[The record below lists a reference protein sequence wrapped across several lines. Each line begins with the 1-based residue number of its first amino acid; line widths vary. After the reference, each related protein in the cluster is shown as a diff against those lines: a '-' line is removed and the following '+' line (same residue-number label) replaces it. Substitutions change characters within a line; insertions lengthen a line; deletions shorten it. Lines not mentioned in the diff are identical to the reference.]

1 MITLLFTQKVRLLL
15 SQSYRTIQCKCN
27 LCYNIPTV
35 NADKVYWRYFGPEN
49 PLKLIRKDETG
60 IGLFISTKAIGSWLR
75 EDITPNYKY
84 EEKTEEERATMLKA
98 LKQANSAFSRYYLNE
113 EFNEV
118 QFELELKDDIKIGE
132 DFTVTFNIMNKSSE
146 NEFVV
151 NGNLAIATIL
161 YTGKNR
167 KDLKSLKFSE
177 LVKPK
182 NITTVEMHVSFEEYY
197 EKLMDQSVFNVSC
210 M

>member
-1 MITLLFTQKVRLLL
+1 MKAVKRAEILKPYDNSFV
-15 SQSYRTIQCKCN
+15 YAE
-27 LCYNIPTV
+27 V
-35 NADKVYWRYFGPEN
+35 NADKVYWRYYGPEN
-49 PLKLIRKDETG
+49 PLKLIRKDEAG
-60 IGLFISTKAIGSWLR
+60 IGLFISTKAVGNWMR
-75 EDITPNYKY
+75 QDITPNYKY

-98 LKQANSAFSRYYLNE
+98 LKQANHAFSRYYLNE

-118 QFELELKDDIKIGE
+118 QFELSLKDDIKIGE
-132 DFTVTFNIMNKSSE
+132 DFHVSFLIINKSSQK
-146 NEFVV
+146 EFII
-151 NGNLAIATIL
+151 NGNLTIATIL

-177 LVKPK
+177 SVLPQSS
-182 NITTVEMHVSFEEYY
+182 TSVEMPVTFLEYF